1 MPALARLVL
10 PALLLAL
17 AGAAA
22 PVAADDDAACEQE
35 ALRVELLQSGFG
47 RTGAVLVSGRGGRAD
62 GGALAPSWEGWGT
75 LEYVVPPE
83 AAGPSLSATSAEVAA
98 ATTLRPTDV
107 VVITYPKTGTTW
119 LQQICE
125 QLRSGGD
132 MNFTEITERQPWLDA
147 AWDCGQDLNADQ
159 TSEPR
164 VFKSHQKLSA
174 INTGAKYLSII
185 RDPGEVLVSLFAFQK
200 SKGTLPFAMYSDVNE
215 YAATGHFAM
224 PGNTIWEYYIELWNA
239 REDPSLLVLRY
250 EALELEPKLYIARI
264 NDFLG
269 LPRDVDRLQ
278 TAYEMSTKSFMLN
291 HSSKFDDLYVEECW
305 GTYGT
310 TSKVTTTDKKDLN
323 QDTKA
328 WLRRLWRERMLLDTG
343 MQTYEELAQVISEL
357 SSM

>member
-35 ALRVELLQSGFG
+35 ALRVEFLQSGFG
-47 RTGAVLVSGRGGRAD
+47 RTGAALVSGRGGRAD
-62 GGALAPSWEGWGT
+62 GGALATSWEGWGT
-75 LEYVVPPE
+75 LEYVVAPE
-83 AAGPSLSATSAEVAA
+83 AAGPSLSGTSAQVAA

-107 VVITYPKTGTTW
+107 VVVTYPKTGTTW

-159 TSEPR
+159 TAEPR
-164 VFKSHQKLSA
+164 VFKSHQRLSA

-185 RDPGEVLVSLFAFQK
+185 RDPGEVLGSLFAFQK

-215 YAATGHFAM
+215 YAATGHFAI
-224 PGNTIWEYYIELWNA
+224 PGNTVWEYYSEFWSA
-239 REDPSLLVLRY
+239 REDPSLLVLCY
-250 EALELEPKLYIARI
+250 EALELDPKLYIARI

-278 TAYEMSTKSFMLN
+278 TAFEMSTKSFMLS

-305 GTYGT
+305 GTNGT
-310 TSKVTTTDKKDLN
+310 TSKVTIDKKDLN
-323 QDTKA
+323 QDTNA
-328 WLRRLWRERMLLDTG
+328 WLRRLWRERMLPGTG
-343 MQTYEELAQVISEL
+343 MKTYKEMANAISEL